1 VAAAREH
8 LRGLDLN
15 RFGVDEPRTFE
26 NELDRATEGLRRVLP
41 RDAQHWGLA
50 RKVLNIFLRDCLY
63 TSYLCE
69 AFQLTRI
76 EISLNYP
83 PGFHHGKE
91 TSAGRQ
97 WDGLKRA
104 YRDTPTAEGI
114 SSLLR

>member
-83 PGFHHGKE
+83 LD
-91 TSAGRQ
+91 SI
-97 WDGLKRA
+97 
-104 YRDTPTAEGI
+104 TAKK
-114 SSLLR
+114 LRRGASGMD